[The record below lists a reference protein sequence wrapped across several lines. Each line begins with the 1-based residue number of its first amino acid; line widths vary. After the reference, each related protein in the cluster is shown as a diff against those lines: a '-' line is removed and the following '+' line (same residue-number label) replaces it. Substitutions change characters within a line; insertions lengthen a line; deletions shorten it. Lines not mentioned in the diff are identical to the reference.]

1 MPDVIETVTE
11 PPTVSGIEALKW
23 EFLNIVFLS
32 VAIGDALKH
41 NPTYASTKT
50 KKEREENGKTLRRE
64 LSLAMIDFAEKYKVS
79 VTDADHRK
87 NLTALEK
94 RVTEK
99 CGSFLQGGKANKD
112 GHLRRG
118 TAQKAFNL
126 YLKFLWCVGR
136 IPTPPHCTVDNT
148 VIRKLPK
155 EFQNVKWTQID
166 SEGEYDAII
175 EAVQKIAGKE
185 PLADWELREWNQ
197 ANNPTVGLAD
207 LLNCDDQT

>member
-1 MPDVIETVTE
+1 MPPDVVETPTE
-11 PPTVSGIEALKW
+11 SKTEALKW

-41 NPTYASTKT
+41 NLTYAPTKT
-50 KKEREENGKTLRRE
+50 KREREENGKTLRRE
-64 LSLAMIDFAEKYKVS
+64 LSLAMIDFAQKYKVI

-87 NLTALEK
+87 NLAALEK
-94 RVTEK
+94 WVTEK
-99 CGSFLQGGKANKD
+99 CGSVLVGGKVRKE

-136 IPTPPHCTVDNT
+136 IPTPPHSTVDKT
-148 VIRKLPK
+148 ILVKLPK
-155 EFQNVKWTQID
+155 EFQNINWTQID
-166 SEGEYDAII
+166 SEEEYDIII
-175 EAVQKIAGKE
+175 EAVQKIAGRE
-185 PLADWELREWNQ
+185 PLAEWELREWNQ

-207 LLNCDDQT
+207 LLDCDDEA